1 MIERSPLGLT
11 LGSIFVLT
19 LLANSL
25 RAETEETIP
34 TRDDVTIS
42 FVITQPDGP
51 VKSAAILFSGGSGKI
66 KLWKGRGPRGKNFLT
81 RSRNRFA
88 NRGVLTINVDVA
100 SDRRR
105 KGLIHWRDSDEYRQ
119 DIAAVVKW
127 VKTKT
132 TAPLWLIGTS
142 RGTVSIAHLAG
153 FLPINGVVFTATVTE
168 VSNADKPTAHGADLR
183 KIKVP
188 SLIAHHKEDGCVVTP
203 AESLPAFAAALKNAP
218 KVETILFDG
227 GDPDISGP
235 CKAQSAHGFL
245 GIEDRVVG
253 RIVDWMHA
261 NAPK

>member
-1 MIERSPLGLT
+1 MAKRSPLT
-11 LGSIFVLT
+11 LILGGIFI
-19 LLANSL
+19 AAIIASPL
-25 RAETEETIP
+25 RAGSEETI
-34 TRDDVTIS
+34 TSRDGVTVS
-42 FVITQPDGP
+42 FVVSPPDGP
-51 VKSAAILFSGGSGKI
+51 IKSAAILFSGGSGKI

-88 NRGVLTINVDVA
+88 KRGVLTINVDVA

-127 VKTKT
+127 VKSKTK
-132 TAPLWLIGTS
+132 APLWLIGTS
-142 RGTVSIAHLAG
+142 RGTVSVAHLAG
-153 FLPINGVVFTATVTE
+153 FLPVDGAVFTATVTE

-188 SLIAHHKEDGCVVTP
+188 SLIVHHKEDACIVTP

-227 GDPDISGP
+227 GDPDKSGP

-245 GIEDRVVG
+245 GLEDQVVG
-253 RIVDWMHA
+253 RIVEWMHA
-261 NAPK
+261 NAPQ